1 MRYGYG
7 TGRDE
12 RPGSPDALAQAQTA
26 ERFGWDHITW
36 ADHGLRNRDPF
47 IGAALWAS
55 ATERIRVGTGVTH
68 VATRSPV
75 GLAIAAATVQEQSGG
90 RMVLGLGTGMS
101 GPRSVGAQPQSLK
114 AFREAV
120 ALIKALTS
128 GETATWQGAEIKFDW
143 SVQPVHVYAAAM
155 GPRTQQTIA
164 EVGDGVMVNTSAPA
178 LVENALRNVAAG
190 AERAGRPAGEVEL
203 WLRSMVAL
211 DGDRERARKS
221 TAWYAAT
228 IAHDFAKTNLL
239 RDTPEAAEVKKR
251 VPQSLQ
257 DACLKIAETYK
268 PGAPVGDLPD
278 EIVDTFTIAGPVD
291 YAIERLRA
299 LRDAGVE
306 AVSLFNPENES
317 EKKLEFL
324 ERFAREVAPEL

>member
-12 RPGSPDALAQAQTA
+12 RPGSPDAIAQAQTA

-47 IGAALWAS
+47 VGVALWAA

-75 GLAIAAATVQEQSGG
+75 GLAIAAATIQEASGG

-101 GPRSVGAQPQSLK
+101 GPRSVGGQPSSLA
-114 AFREAV
+114 AFREAIDV
-120 ALIKALTS
+120 IKRLTA
-128 GETATWQGAEIKFDW
+128 GETVTWQGAEVRFDW
-143 SVQPVHVYAAAM
+143 PVQPVHVYAAAM
-155 GPRTQQTIA
+155 GPRTQQVVA
-164 EVGDGVMVNTSAPA
+164 EVGDGVMVNSAEPA

-190 AERAGRPAGEVEL
+190 AERAGRAPGDVEL
-203 WLRSMVAL
+203 WLRTMVAL
-211 DGDRERARKS
+211 DDDRARARKAA
-221 TAWYAAT
+221 TWYAAT
-228 IAHDFAKTNLL
+228 IGHDFGKTNLL
-239 RDTPEAAEVKKR
+239 RDTPETQEVRRR

-257 DACLKIAETYK
+257 DACLELAKTYR
-268 PGAPVGDLPD
+268 PGTPVELPD
-278 EIVDTFTIAGPVD
+278 EVVDAFAIAGPVD
-291 YAIERLRA
+291 HAIERLRA
-299 LRDAGVE
+299 LRDVGVV
-306 AVSLFNPENES
+306 AVSLFNPENEP
-317 EKKLEFL
+317 ERKLEFL